1 MRSICSVNFISS
13 STSTENSGFVFSFIQ
28 VQALELEAQASFTG
42 NQPSGMFYYGLT
54 KKYDLVFGFGATVPG
69 TKYAGGTGSELDLDL
84 NLGLRTKL
92 VLLGLSD
99 VYFVFDNRDGV
110 SRSGNYEKSDF
121 YMQSLVISKSWVYY
135 LADQINLGVRLPIV
149 EVMCAQFAVI
159 ASSEVTALIAQ
170 TLE

>member
-1 MRSICSVNFISS
+1 MKRLFLVLFC
-13 STSTENSGFVFSFIQ
+13 FVFSFIQ

-149 EVMCAQFAVI
+149 EVMLDGQKRIKFVQGLSPILATTINF
-159 ASSEVTALIAQ
+159 
-170 TLE
+170 